1 MSSHSLKN
9 AQKSSQSVSLQI
21 MQPSNPLD
29 DFDELSTPAADD
41 RPLTA
46 QQAIA
51 NLNGLDPG
59 DRYYAAWWLG
69 RFRVRTPEAVDALV
83 ATLIDESDRT
93 PEGGFP
99 LRRNSARALGKL
111 GDVRAVPA
119 LTACLTCSDYYVRE
133 AAAQSLGVL
142 GDCTCI
148 PNLIALLEGG
158 ILAAQPIPNC
168 PHLAQPYD
176 AILEALGALGATET
190 ISIVEPFLEHSLELV
205 QYAAA
210 RAMYQLTGE
219 PEYGDHLITA
229 LAGDKLQLRRAALA
243 DIGAIGYLKAA
254 EPVTQ
259 TLAENSLKLISLK
272 GILERQLDTTESLSQ
287 EAIKIMELMDSL
299 L

>member
-1 MSSHSLKN
+1 M
-9 AQKSSQSVSLQI
+9 
-21 MQPSNPLD
+21 MQPSNPIE
-29 DFDELSTPAADD
+29 DFDELSAPIAQD
-41 RPLTA
+41 RPLTVE
-46 QQAIA
+46 QAIA
-51 NLNGLDPG
+51 NLNGSDLG

-69 RFRVRTPEAVDALV
+69 RFRVRTPEAVDALI
-83 ATLIDESDRT
+83 ATLLDDSDRT

-119 LTACLTCSDYYVRE
+119 LTACLACSDYYVRE
-133 AAAQSLGVL
+133 AAAQSLASL
-142 GDCTCI
+142 GDKTCI
-148 PNLIALLEGG
+148 PRLIALLEGG
-158 ILAAQPIPNC
+158 VAAAQPIPNC

-176 AILEALGALGATET
+176 AILEALGALGATEA
-190 ISIVEPFLEHSLELV
+190 ISTVEPFLEHSLELV

-210 RAMYQLTGE
+210 RAMYQLTGDT
-219 PEYGDHLITA
+219 EYGDRLIAA

-272 GILERQLDTTESLSQ
+272 GILERQLGTTESLSQ
-287 EAIKIMELMDSL
+287 DAIEVMQLMDSL